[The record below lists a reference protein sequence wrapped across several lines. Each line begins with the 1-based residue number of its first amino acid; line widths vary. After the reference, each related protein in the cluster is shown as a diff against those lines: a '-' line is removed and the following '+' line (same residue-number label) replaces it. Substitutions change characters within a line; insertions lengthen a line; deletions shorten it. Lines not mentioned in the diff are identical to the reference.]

1 MIYNTGWANLRPQ
14 ESKYTYAL
22 AVKAAKLLEAGETL
36 SAVSRTLNISRAT
49 LRNWRKRNPKLN
61 ASFAV
66 FEANKAKAA
75 ARQQHVAKYKQV
87 AQEIVEAARGGAE
100 DPVKVGVEA
109 AATGEEVKEEKK
121 SPLSPEEA
129 RQKRILE
136 HWASD
141 WTPRF
146 EAMKEKAEQE
156 ELERERNLRAGFW
169 AGC

>member
-1 MIYNTGWANLRPQ
+1 MIYNAGWANLKPQ
-14 ESKYTYAL
+14 ESKFTYAL
-22 AVKAAKLLEAGETL
+22 AVKAAKLIEAGETL
-36 SAVSRTLNISRAT
+36 SSVSRSLNISRAS
-49 LRNWRKRNPKLN
+49 LRNWRTLNPDLN
-61 ASFAV
+61 KAFTF
-66 FEANKAKAA
+66 FEANKLKTAA
-75 ARQQHVAKYKQV
+75 HQQHVAKYKQV

>member
-1 MIYNTGWANLRPQ
+1 MIYNAGWANLKPQ
-14 ESKYTYAL
+14 ESKYTPAL
-22 AVKAAKLLEAGETL
+22 AAEAAKLLEAGETL
-36 SAVSRTLNISRAT
+36 SAVARELNISRAS
-49 LRNWRKRNPKLN
+49 LRNWRDRNPKLN
-61 ASFAV
+61 ASFAF
-66 FEANKAKAA
+66 FEANKLKTAA
-75 ARQQHVAKYKQV
+75 HQQHVAKYKQV

-109 AATGEEVKEEKK
+109 AATGEEVKEEEKR
-121 SPLSPEEA
+121 PLSPEEV

-156 ELERERNLRAGFW
+156 EMNREMELRRGFW
-169 AGC
+169 TG

>member
-1 MIYNTGWANLRPQ
+1 M
-14 ESKYTYAL
+14 E
-22 AVKAAKLLEAGETL
+22 AAKRAKRRRILAKRAFSPDPKNVSSQTL
-36 SAVSRTLNISRAT
+36 SAVSRSLNVSRAT
-49 LRNWRKRNPKLN
+49 LRNWRSRTPALN
-61 ASFAV
+61 EAFTV
-66 FEANKAKAA
+66 FEQNKAKKAA
-75 ARQQHVAKYKQV
+75 HQLHVRKYKEV
-87 AQEIVEAARGGAE
+87 AEEIVEAARGGAE

-109 AATGEEVKEEKK
+109 AATGEEVKEEEKR
-121 SPLSPEEA
+121 PLSPEQV